1 MFSIFEQSSNN
12 PKSTKKMLKCKSASH
27 SSSNCPQSGPK
38 VGASLNPEKILAQPP
53 NVTQAAQKGPEVS
66 KGVSGILGVSL
77 ADRSIPPPTVPPVDT
92 GSVMHQSITPPNKH
106 PLSFSLAGSL
116 QKKQPKA
123 PSTNPYKCRI
133 C

>member
-12 PKSTKKMLKCKSASH
+12 PKSTKKMLKCKTAGH

-38 VGASLNPEKILAQPP
+38 VGASLDPEKILAQPP

-77 ADRSIPPPTVPPVDT
+77 VDCSKPPPTVPPADT
-92 GSVMHQSITPPNKH
+92 GLAIPRSTTPNKH
-106 PLSFSLAGSL
+106 
-116 QKKQPKA
+116 
-123 PSTNPYKCRI
+123 
-133 C
+133 